1 MRLRVKCWFAAFTLL
16 PLLAQADVDEPS
28 AVDHS
33 GFNEYVTTLR
43 QDALARGFSA
53 DTVAT
58 AFTDVQF
65 HQRVIHADRNQ
76 PEKKLTL
83 DDYIPR
89 AVPQWKVDQARSLYQ
104 AYRSDLERIGARFG
118 VQPRFI
124 VALWG
129 VESNFGRLTGN
140 FPVISA
146 LASLA
151 YEGRR
156 EDFFK
161 KQLWAALQILE
172 EGHIDIAHFKGSW
185 AGAMGQNQFMPTS
198 FLAYA
203 VDGDGDGKKDIWQ
216 NELDVFASIAN
227 YLKREGWDERYTW
240 GRQISLKQPL
250 AEGMFGLDNRLPLTD
265 WQQQG
270 VRRYDG
276 SDLPKVAISAS
287 LIAPDDQ
294 HGRLF
299 LVYDNFR
306 TLMRWNRSYYFGVTV
321 GHLADRIGWPP
332 IR

>member
-1 MRLRVKCWFAAFTLL
+1 MRLRPIYWLAAVILL
-16 PLLAQADVDEPS
+16 PLLTHADERPAFD
-28 AVDHS
+28 D
-33 GFNEYVTTLR
+33 YVVMLK
-43 QDALARGFSA
+43 QEALERGFSA
-53 DTVAT
+53 GTVET
-58 AFTDVQF
+58 AFADVQF

-89 AVPQWKVDQARSLYQ
+89 AVPQWKVDKARQLFQSH
-104 AYRSDLERIGARFG
+104 RDDLEQIGSRFG

-129 VESNFGRLTGN
+129 VESNFGRLTGK

-146 LASLA
+146 LTSLA

-156 EDFFK
+156 EAFFK

-172 EGHIDIAHFKGSW
+172 EGHIDIANFKGSW

-227 YLKREGWDERYTW
+227 YLKQEGWDDRYTW
-240 GRQISLKQPL
+240 GRQIHLSRPL
-250 AEGMFGLDNRLPLTD
+250 DEQMFGLDNSLPLAD
-265 WQQQG
+265 WQKQG

-276 SDLPKVAISAS
+276 RDLPKVAISAS

-294 HGRLF
+294 HGRIF

-321 GHLADRIGWPP
+321 GHLADRIAWPP
-332 IR
+332 LP